1 MEALTKPKVKG
12 PSLTRI
18 ILNEESERHLQSWVS
33 QLKES
38 CPGIRVKKQD
48 LVNWLISE
56 RDAQLSATDMKAIKE
71 RFFGEIELAQ
81 WALLQLKAAK
91 ARNEKVTLAELIRS
105 GRVMPTEHS
114 PRKKAAPSKKS
125 EQELPHNEAAPV
137 TGNQKGEVL

>member
-1 MEALTKPKVKG
+1 MEALTKPKAKG
-12 PSLTRI
+12 PLLSRI
-18 ILNEESERHLQSWVS
+18 VLSDESERQVQGWIS

-56 RDAQLSATDMKAIKE
+56 RDSQLSAVDTKSIKE

-105 GRVMPTEHS
+105 GRVAPAES
-114 PRKKAAPSKKS
+114 PKKKTIPSKKS
-125 EQELPHNEAAPV
+125 GQELPHIEAAPV
-137 TGNQKGEVL
+137 TGNQNGEVL